1 MCLEQFSN
9 CTVRNGSCYLR
20 DHNELLHFL
29 VITYEREKVTRLK
42 SRILKRGGESIAA
55 TASPDDEEESKFIR
69 KISRNALFVL
79 AKDEYNRILIVEEVL
94 VLVPLLVLQPPSL
107 LGQLYIHGIFC
118 LMVQRLNRA
127 QEFLPDTVSQNC
139 YLDKILTPRI

>member
-42 SRILKRGGESIAA
+42 SRILKRGGDSVAA
-55 TASPDDEEESKFIR
+55 TASPDDEEESEFIR

-94 VLVPLLVLQPPSL
+94 GLVPLVGAGSSKSFRPTLYSWHFLPNGTKIEQSSRVPSRYGVSELL
-107 LGQLYIHGIFC
+107 LG
-118 LMVQRLNRA
+118 
-127 QEFLPDTVSQNC
+127 
-139 YLDKILTPRI
+139 